1 MFIIII
7 CRIYRGLLMI
17 FDFKS
22 DNIKLVVIDDE
33 TNSVVTSSNQNQVE
47 NYSQNGS

>member
-1 MFIIII
+1 
-7 CRIYRGLLMI
+7 MI

-47 NYSQNGS
+47 NYCCEIRIKKSLLKS